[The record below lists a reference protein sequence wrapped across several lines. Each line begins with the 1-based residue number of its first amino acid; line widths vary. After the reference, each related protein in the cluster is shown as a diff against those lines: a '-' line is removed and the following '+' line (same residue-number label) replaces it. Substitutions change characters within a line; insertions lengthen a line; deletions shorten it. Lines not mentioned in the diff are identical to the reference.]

1 MNNNPKKLPSA
12 TVSFLVVIILV
23 VMLSINVSMYGADS
37 MDGST
42 QVVLLLAAGVCCA
55 ISMWRYG
62 IKFADIEES
71 ILINIKGASSALI
84 MLFLIGA
91 LSGIWMLSGV
101 VPSFI
106 YYGLKIIN
114 PDIFLFT
121 ACIVSAVVSLCTG
134 SSWTTC
140 ATIGV
145 ALMGVGSALGFSEGW
160 VAGAIISG
168 AYFGDKMSPLSDTTN
183 LAAGAAGTE
192 LFTHIRY
199 LLITT
204 IPSILIACIV
214 YLVVG
219 FFTTSTAETDVA
231 EFTVALNN
239 TYNLSPIIFIVPL
252 LTAVLIAKKVAP
264 LITLFLAVIMGSI
277 AAIVFQPQLCI
288 DLATNKTNIFTT
300 FFTGVMNALYGA
312 TSVETGNEA
321 LNELVATRGM
331 SGMMNTIWLIL
342 CSMCFGGAMQA
353 SGMLTS
359 ITNVVV
365 KWMRTTFSTVAAT
378 VSTSIMLNVAT
389 ADQYVS
395 IILSGK
401 MFSAV
406 YKKMGYEPRLLSRTL
421 EDSATVTSVLIPW
434 NSCSM
439 AQSTVLSVSAI
450 VFAPYCIF
458 NWISPIVS
466 VMIAATGYKIKKRLK
481 PE

>member
-1 MNNNPKKLPSA
+1 MNQPKKIPSA
-12 TVSFLVVIILV
+12 SVSFLIVIVLV
-23 VMLSINVSMYGADS
+23 VLLSINVSIYGADS
-37 MDGST
+37 MDGSM
-42 QVVLLLAAGVCCA
+42 QVILLLATGVCCA
-55 ISMWRYG
+55 ISMWGYG
-62 IKFADIEES
+62 VKFTDIEES
-71 ILINIKGASSALI
+71 ILSNIKGASSALI

-114 PDIFLFT
+114 PDIFLLT
-121 ACIVSAVVSLCTG
+121 ACVVSAIVSLCTG

-160 VAGAIISG
+160 IAGAIISG

-204 IPSILIACIV
+204 IPSILIACLV

-219 FFTTSTAETDVA
+219 FFTTSTVETDVA
-231 EFTVALNN
+231 EFAVALNN
-239 TYNLSPIIFIVPL
+239 TYNLSPFVFIVPI
-252 LTAVLIAKKVAP
+252 LTALLIAKRVAP
-264 LITLFLAVIMGSI
+264 LITLFLAVVMGAV
-277 AAIVFQPQLCI
+277 AAIVLQPQLCI
-288 DLATNKTNIFTT
+288 DLATNRTNTFTT
-300 FFTGVMNALYGA
+300 FFTGVMNTLYGA

-321 LNELVATRGM
+321 LNKLVATRGM

-353 SGMLTS
+353 SGMLNA
-359 ITNVVV
+359 ITNVIIR
-365 KWMRTTFSTVAAT
+365 WMRTTFSTVAAT
-378 VSTSIMLNVAT
+378 VSTSIMLNGAT

-406 YKKMGYEPRLLSRTL
+406 YEKMGYEPRLLSRTL

-458 NWISPIVS
+458 NWVSPIVS
-466 VMIAATGYKIKKRLK
+466 VVIAAIGYKIKRVKQ
-481 PE
+481 

>member
-1 MNNNPKKLPSA
+1 MDNTPKRRLPSA
-12 TVSFLVVIILV
+12 KISFLVVLV
-23 VMLSINVSMYGADS
+23 LIVLLSVNVSIYGANS

-42 QVVLLLAAGVCCA
+42 QVVLLFATGVCAA
-55 ISMWRYG
+55 ISMWFYG
-62 IKFADIEES
+62 VKFSDIEES
-71 ILINIKGASSALI
+71 ILVNIKGASSALV

-114 PDIFLFT
+114 PDIFLVT
-121 ACIVSAVVSLCTG
+121 ACVVSAIVSLCTG

-140 ATIGV
+140 ATIGI
-145 ALMGVGSALGFSEGW
+145 ALMGVGNALGFSEGW
-160 VAGAIISG
+160 TAGAIISG
-168 AYFGDKMSPLSDTTN
+168 AYFGDKLSPLSDTTN

-199 LLITT
+199 MLITT
-204 IPSILIACIV
+204 VPSITIACAV

-219 FFTTSTAETDVA
+219 FFTVSTAETDIA
-231 EFTVALNN
+231 EFSVALSN
-239 TYNLSPIIFIVPL
+239 TYNLSPFIFVVPI
-252 LTAVLIAKKVAP
+252 LTAVLIAKRVAP
-264 LITLFLAVIMGSI
+264 LITLFIAVAMGCV
-277 AAIVFQPQLCI
+277 AAVVFQPQLCLG
-288 DLATNKTNIFTT
+288 LATDNSNLFTQ
-300 FFTGVMNALYGA
+300 FFTGVMNTLYGPTA
-312 TSVETGNEA
+312 VDTGNEA

-331 SGMMNTIWLIL
+331 RGMMNTIWLVI

-353 SGMLTS
+353 SGMLTA
-359 ITNVVV
+359 ITNVIIR
-365 KWMRTTFSTVAAT
+365 WMRSTVSTVAST
-378 VSTSIMLNVAT
+378 VSTCIIFNIAA

-395 IILSGK
+395 IILPGK
-401 MFSAV
+401 MFSPT

-439 AQSTVLSVSAI
+439 AQSTVLGVAAI
-450 VFAPYCIF
+450 TFAPYCIF

-466 VMIAATGYKIKKRLK
+466 VVIAAIGYKIMRVKQ
-481 PE
+481 